1 MPQNW
6 GREKKKSVGVGVAQD
21 KLGLMTLTVD
31 DNNGDT
37 VDRFIVS

>member
-6 GREKKKSVGVGVAQD
+6 DREKKSVGIGVAQD

-37 VDRFIVS
+37 VDTFFVS